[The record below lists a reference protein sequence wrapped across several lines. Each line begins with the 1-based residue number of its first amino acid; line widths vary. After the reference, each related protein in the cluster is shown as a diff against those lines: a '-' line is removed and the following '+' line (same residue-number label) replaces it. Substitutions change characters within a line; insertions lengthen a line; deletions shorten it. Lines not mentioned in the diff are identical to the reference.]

1 MKLLFVHGTKIKEDS
16 NGVYYTGGSYSQSI
30 WNRYLSISSQLSIIA
45 RKDPIIYES
54 EYARRNFNY
63 YNKEKIYLVEIP
75 NLVSSI
81 KTFFNIQI
89 HKAKKEKIKE
99 AVLNNDCIIARL
111 PSSNGNI
118 AISMAR
124 KYNKPYLIELV
135 GCPWDALWNH
145 SWKGKLVAPFMW
157 YATKKAVKNAPYVLY
172 VSSNFLQKRYPNNFN
187 NISCSDVDLQPVKQD
202 VLDQRLEKIKN
213 MNKNK
218 PLVLCTIANVDV
230 KYKRQD
236 LVIKAISELNIQ
248 GYNFE
253 YRLVGGGNT
262 NHLQSIAEKYGVV
275 DKVIFEGSVPH
286 EKVFDY
292 LDDIDIYIQPSD
304 AESHGRVILE
314 AMSRGCPCIGSSTG
328 GIPELIDASFIF
340 KRRNVNELIDILA
353 GFDKEK
359 MIKQAKRNFEFS
371 KGYAKEIIET
381 RRNEFFKEFA
391 ESVRNS

>member
-1 MKLLFVHGTKIKEDS
+1 
-16 NGVYYTGGSYSQSI
+16 
-30 WNRYLSISSQLSIIA
+30 
-45 RKDPIIYES
+45 
-54 EYARRNFNY
+54 
-63 YNKEKIYLVEIP
+63 
-75 NLVSSI
+75 
-81 KTFFNIQI
+81 
-89 HKAKKEKIKE
+89 
-99 AVLNNDCIIARL
+99 
-111 PSSNGNI
+111 
-118 AISMAR
+118 
-124 KYNKPYLIELV
+124 
-135 GCPWDALWNH
+135 
-145 SWKGKLVAPFMW
+145 MW

-236 LVIKAISELNIQ
+236 LVIKAISELNKQ

-253 YRLVGGGNT
+253 YRLVGGGDKAR
-262 NHLQSIAEKYGVV
+262 LQSIAEKYSVA

-304 AESHGRVILE
+304 AESHGRAILE

-340 KRRNVNELIDILA
+340 KRRNVKEIVSILA
-353 GFDKEK
+353 SFTK
-359 MIKQAKRNFEFS
+359 KQMMEQARRNFEF
-371 KGYAKEIIET
+371 AK
-381 RRNEFFKEFA
+381 RFDKKLLDDKRNVFLNSFKKY
-391 ESVRNS
+391 SY

>member
-1 MKLLFVHGTKIKEDS
+1 MKAMFCCDGPLSRDQ
-16 NGVYYTGGSYSQSI
+16 YGSYYGVALNERMFSRYYQITDSLTVAI
-30 WNRYLSISSQLSIIA
+30 RTEQIKSDGIINGLSKINLNNFQVVPCPNLSSLKGMLLNRFKLENILYDQIKNVDFLIIRLPSLIGSLSADIA
-45 RKDPIIYES
+45 RK
-54 EYARRNFNY
+54 
-63 YNKEKIYLVEIP
+63 
-75 NLVSSI
+75 
-81 KTFFNIQI
+81 
-89 HKAKKEKIKE
+89 
-99 AVLNNDCIIARL
+99 
-111 PSSNGNI
+111 
-118 AISMAR
+118 M
-124 KYNKPYLIELV
+124 NKPYLIELV
-135 GCPWDALWNH
+135 GCPWDAYWNH

-371 KGYAKEIIET
+371 KGYAKKVLEA
-381 RRNEFFKEFA
+381 RRNEFLLSFKKYADQDLQGE
-391 ESVRNS
+391 NK

>member
-1 MKLLFVHGTKIKEDS
+1 MKVVFFHDHRIVNYKNKNYS
-16 NGVYYTGGSYSQSI
+16 NGSFSDEVF
-30 WNRYLSISSQLSIIA
+30 NRYTNVFGHITFYSRNVLLDKMEKKLSQIINEKVDFIGI
-45 RKDPIIYES
+45 KDFSNFLNYKTR
-54 EYARRNFNY
+54 YKFNY
-63 YNKEKIYLVEIP
+63 
-75 NLVSSI
+75 
-81 KTFFNIQI
+81 QI
-89 HKAKKEKIKE
+89 ETSDA
-99 AVLNNDCIIARL
+99 IIVRL
-111 PSSNGNI
+111 PSVLGLL
-118 AISMAR
+118 AAR
-124 KYNKPYLIELV
+124 KAKQKCKPYLIELV

-157 YATKKAVKNAPYVLY
+157 YSTKKAVKNAPYVLY

-262 NHLQSIAEKYGVV
+262 THLQSIAEKYGVA

-340 KRRNVNELIDILA
+340 ERRNVNELIDILA
-353 GFDKEK
+353 SFDREK
-359 MIKQAKRNFEFS
+359 MIKQAKRNFEF
-371 KGYAKEIIET
+371 AK
-381 RRNEFFKEFA
+381 RFDKNLLDDKRNEFLLSFKKYADQDLQGE
-391 ESVRNS
+391 NK